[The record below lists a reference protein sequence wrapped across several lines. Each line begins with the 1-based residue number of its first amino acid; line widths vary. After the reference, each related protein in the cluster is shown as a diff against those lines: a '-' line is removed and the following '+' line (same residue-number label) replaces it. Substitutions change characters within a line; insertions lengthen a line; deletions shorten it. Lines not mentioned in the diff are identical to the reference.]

1 MASGDPQGSILGPL
15 LFDIFISDLS
25 RVLRHSLCRKY
36 ADDTQIY
43 LHIALTQINEL
54 IVRVQADAQAVA
66 VWPQANGLE
75 LNEKKTKVMIMGS
88 MPYFASID
96 VDRLQEIV
104 IDRTSLQYV
113 DKEKTLALL
122 LHRL

>member
-75 LNEKKTKVMIMGS
+75 LNEKKTKFMIIGS
-88 MPYFASID
+88 IPYFASID